1 MRTPNSTSSETKPPH
16 MNPTREH
23 MKYDSLSHP
32 LRKLEHVEDTMR
44 ETAERGD
51 LKANEE

>member
-1 MRTPNSTSSETKPPH
+1 

-23 MKYDSLSHP
+23 MKYDALSHP

-44 ETAERGD
+44 ETAEGGD